1 MRLYIENI
9 HKHFGKK
16 PVLNGMTATLESGGV
31 IGLMGPNGAG
41 KSTLLKVLTTQLK
54 PDAGSIQLD
63 HVDVVAHPG
72 KLRQVLGYLPQQ
84 VPYQPN
90 VTALD
95 YLRYIAALKGIKPQ
109 DADQQIINL
118 FATLHLDPKNPTR
131 LRDYSGGMRQRV
143 GLTASLLGDPQII
156 MVDEPTVGLDPVE
169 RIAVRNLLSTLA
181 QNRIVLIATHIIQDV
196 EAIASR
202 LLIVKDGQFQF
213 QGTPADFL
221 QKAAGHVWEYVLLRS
236 AALPSSPNISN
247 MQEQADGIHVRQI
260 AKTAPVSG
268 AQNVTPSLEDATLA
282 NFEAKAVTDA

>member
-16 PVLNGMTATLESGGV
+16 QVLNGMTATLESGGV

-131 LRDYSGGMRQRV
+131 LPDYSGGMRQRV

-221 QKAAGHVWEYVLLRS
+221 QKAAGHVWEYVLPRS

>member
-16 PVLNGMTATLESGGV
+16 QVLNGMTATLESGGV

-63 HVDVVAHPG
+63 HVGVIAHPG

-109 DADQQIINL
+109 DADQQITNL

-143 GLTASLLGDPQII
+143 GLTASLLGDPPII

-221 QKAAGHVWEYVLLRS
+221 QKAAGHVWEYVLPRG

>member
-63 HVDVVAHPG
+63 HVDVVTHPG

-109 DADQQIINL
+109 DADQQITNL
-118 FATLHLDPKNPTR
+118 FVTLHLDPKNPTR

-221 QKAAGHVWEYVLLRS
+221 QKAAGQVWEYVLPRG

>member
-9 HKHFGKK
+9 HKHFVKK
-16 PVLNGMTATLESGGV
+16 KVLNGMTATLESGGV

-221 QKAAGHVWEYVLLRS
+221 QKAAGHVWEYVLPRS

>member
-16 PVLNGMTATLESGGV
+16 QVLNGMTATLESGGV

-63 HVDVVAHPG
+63 HVDVVTHPG

-221 QKAAGHVWEYVLLRS
+221 QKAAGHVWEYVLPRS

>member
-63 HVDVVAHPG
+63 HVDVVTHPG

-109 DADQQIINL
+109 DADQQITNL

-221 QKAAGHVWEYVLLRS
+221 QKAAGHVWEYVLPRG

>member
-16 PVLNGMTATLESGGV
+16 QVLNGMTATLESGGV

-63 HVDVVAHPG
+63 HVDAVAHPG

-221 QKAAGHVWEYVLLRS
+221 QKAAGHVWEYVLPRS

>member
-41 KSTLLKVLTTQLK
+41 KSTLLKVLATQLK

-109 DADQQIINL
+109 DADQQITNL

-221 QKAAGHVWEYVLLRS
+221 QKAAGHVWEYVLPRG

>member
-1 MRLYIENI
+1 MRLYIEKI

-16 PVLNGMTATLESGGV
+16 QVLNGMTATLESGGV

-221 QKAAGHVWEYVLLRS
+221 QKAAGHVWEYVLPRS

>member
-1 MRLYIENI
+1 M
-9 HKHFGKK
+9 
-16 PVLNGMTATLESGGV
+16 
-31 IGLMGPNGAG
+31 
-41 KSTLLKVLTTQLK
+41 TTQLK

-221 QKAAGHVWEYVLLRS
+221 QKAAGHVWEYVLPRS

>member
-109 DADQQIINL
+109 DADQQITNL
-118 FATLHLDPKNPTR
+118 FVTLHLDPKNPTR

-221 QKAAGHVWEYVLLRS
+221 QKAAGHVWEYVLPRS

-247 MQEQADGIHVRQI
+247 M
-260 AKTAPVSG
+260 
-268 AQNVTPSLEDATLA
+268 
-282 NFEAKAVTDA
+282 

>member
-16 PVLNGMTATLESGGV
+16 QVLNGMTATLETGGV

-221 QKAAGHVWEYVLLRS
+221 QKAAGHVWEYVLPRS

>member
-1 MRLYIENI
+1 
-9 HKHFGKK
+9 
-16 PVLNGMTATLESGGV
+16 
-31 IGLMGPNGAG
+31 MGPNGAG

-109 DADQQIINL
+109 DANQQITSL

-221 QKAAGHVWEYVLLRS
+221 QKAAGHVWEYVLPRG

-260 AKTAPVSG
+260 AQTAPVSG

-282 NFEAKAVTDA
+282 NFEAKAVTNA

>member
-16 PVLNGMTATLESGGV
+16 QVLNGMTATLESGGV

-63 HVDVVAHPG
+63 HVGVIAHPG

-109 DADQQIINL
+109 DADQQITNL

-221 QKAAGHVWEYVLLRS
+221 QKAAGHVWEYVLPRG

-282 NFEAKAVTDA
+282 NFEAKVVTDA

>member
-16 PVLNGMTATLESGGV
+16 QVLNGMTATLESGGV

-221 QKAAGHVWEYVLLRS
+221 QKAAGHVWEDVLLRS

>member
-16 PVLNGMTATLESGGV
+16 QVLNGMTATLESGGV

-90 VTALD
+90 VIALD

-221 QKAAGHVWEYVLLRS
+221 QKAAGHVWEYVLPRS

>member
-16 PVLNGMTATLESGGV
+16 QVLNGMTATLESGGV

-63 HVDVVAHPG
+63 HVDVVTHPG

-109 DADQQIINL
+109 DADQQITNL
-118 FATLHLDPKNPTR
+118 FVTLHLDPKNPTR

-221 QKAAGHVWEYVLLRS
+221 QKAAGHVWEYVLPRS

-247 MQEQADGIHVRQI
+247 MQEQADCIHVRQI

>member
-63 HVDVVAHPG
+63 HVDVVTHPG

-109 DADQQIINL
+109 DADQQITNL
-118 FATLHLDPKNPTR
+118 FVTLHLDPKNPTR

-196 EAIASR
+196 EVIASR

-221 QKAAGHVWEYVLLRS
+221 QKAAGHVWEYVLPRG

>member
-16 PVLNGMTATLESGGV
+16 QVLNGMTATLESGGV

-95 YLRYIAALKGIKPQ
+95 YLRYIAALKSIKPQ

>member
-16 PVLNGMTATLESGGV
+16 QVLNGMTATLESGGV

-41 KSTLLKVLTTQLK
+41 KSTLLKVLATQLK

-109 DADQQIINL
+109 DADQQITNL

-213 QGTPADFL
+213 QGTLADFL
-221 QKAAGHVWEYVLLRS
+221 QKAAGHVWEYVLPRG

>member
-16 PVLNGMTATLESGGV
+16 QVLNGMTATLESGGV

-63 HVDVVAHPG
+63 HVDVVTHPG

-109 DADQQIINL
+109 DADQQITNL

-131 LRDYSGGMRQRV
+131 LQDYSGGMRQRV

-221 QKAAGHVWEYVLLRS
+221 QKAAGHVWEYVLPRG

>member
-16 PVLNGMTATLESGGV
+16 QVLNGMTATLESGGV

-143 GLTASLLGDPQII
+143 GLTALSLI
-156 MVDEPTVGLDPVE
+156 
-169 RIAVRNLLSTLA
+169 
-181 QNRIVLIATHIIQDV
+181 HI
-196 EAIASR
+196 
-202 LLIVKDGQFQF
+202 
-213 QGTPADFL
+213 
-221 QKAAGHVWEYVLLRS
+221 
-236 AALPSSPNISN
+236 
-247 MQEQADGIHVRQI
+247 
-260 AKTAPVSG
+260 
-268 AQNVTPSLEDATLA
+268 
-282 NFEAKAVTDA
+282 

>member
-16 PVLNGMTATLESGGV
+16 QVLNGMTATLESGGV

-181 QNRIVLIATHIIQDV
+181 QNHIIQDV

>member
-63 HVDVVAHPG
+63 HVDVVTHPG

-221 QKAAGHVWEYVLLRS
+221 QKAAGHVWEYVLPRS

>member
-16 PVLNGMTATLESGGV
+16 QVLNGMTATLESGGV
-31 IGLMGPNGAG
+31 IGLLGPNGAG

-221 QKAAGHVWEYVLLRS
+221 QKAAGHVWEYVLPRS

>member
-1 MRLYIENI
+1 
-9 HKHFGKK
+9 
-16 PVLNGMTATLESGGV
+16 MTATLESGGV

-41 KSTLLKVLTTQLK
+41 KSTLLKVLATQLK

-109 DADQQIINL
+109 DADQQITNL

-221 QKAAGHVWEYVLLRS
+221 QKAAGHVWEYVLPRG
-236 AALPSSPNISN
+236 AALPISPNISN

>member
-16 PVLNGMTATLESGGV
+16 QVLNGMTATLESGGV

-90 VTALD
+90 VTALY

-221 QKAAGHVWEYVLLRS
+221 QKAAGHVWEYVLPRS

>member
-16 PVLNGMTATLESGGV
+16 QVLNGMTATLESGGV

-41 KSTLLKVLTTQLK
+41 KSTLLKVLATQLK

-221 QKAAGHVWEYVLLRS
+221 QKAAGHVWEYVLPRS

>member
-16 PVLNGMTATLESGGV
+16 QVLNGMTATLESGGV

-143 GLTASLLGDPQII
+143 GLTASLLDDPQII

-221 QKAAGHVWEYVLLRS
+221 QKAAGHVWEYVLPRS

>member
-221 QKAAGHVWEYVLLRS
+221 QKAAGHVWEYVLPRS

>member
-109 DADQQIINL
+109 DADQQITNL

-221 QKAAGHVWEYVLLRS
+221 QKAAGHVWEYVLPRG

-268 AQNVTPSLEDATLA
+268 ARNVTPSLEDATLA

>member
-63 HVDVVAHPG
+63 HVDVVTHPG

-109 DADQQIINL
+109 DADQQITNL

-221 QKAAGHVWEYVLLRS
+221 QKAAGHVWEYVLPRG
-236 AALPSSPNISN
+236 AALPISPNISN